1 MKEQMKKIRK
11 RMGTENE
18 REQRIKE
25 NRIKEDKV
33 WMWGVR
39 ENKKQDMKEQSTKKK
54 RMKENR
60 LMVRKRRRKD
70 N

>member
-33 WMWGVR
+33 
-39 ENKKQDMKEQSTKKK
+39 
-54 RMKENR
+54 
-60 LMVRKRRRKD
+60 
-70 N
+70 